1 GLWLGKAGVLLAGYL
16 GVGELLAQI
25 GPVTRLPGG
34 ALGLLRLSFLVRVKR
49 RHRAVYATT
58 SRLDRWRR
66 RAWRRCSSRR
76 RNGSDLRLVRI
87 AADVASDRTKPRGA
101 VFLQR
106 LLGYATAHRAWPGD
120 QFGFAETG
128 GAILAKIGDFA
139 RTKTCGTVLLQR
151 LLVETT
157 GGCRLCRLNRTSL
170 GLVGFSLTATAAAG
184 FLLRLLPVFAV
195 MVGGRLRSSL
205 KRRHPLGGTI
215 ARLLTVAAGTRLLLQ
230 QLLEPLVTIGQRRA
244 AASEILPRLWHDTTL
259 REVMVDHAAART
271 AATPT
276 DTLTVTIAAGQ
287 DGGLPSRWVHPAHAR
302 IPAQRCTGI

>member
-120 QFGFAETG
+120 QFRFAETS

-139 RTKTCGTVLLQR
+139 RTKTCGAVLLQR

-157 GGCRLCRLNRTSL
+157 GGCRLSRLSRTSL
-170 GLVGFSLTATAAAG
+170 DLVWFSLTAAAG
-184 FLLRLLPVFAV
+184 FLLRLLPVFAF
-195 MVGGRLRSSL
+195 MVGRRLRSSL
-205 KRRHPLGGTI
+205 QCRQPLGGTI
-215 ARLLTVAAGTRLLLQ
+215 ARLLAIAAGTGLLLQ
-230 QLLEPLVTIGQRRA
+230 QLLEPPVPG
-244 AASEILPRLWHDTTL
+244 
-259 REVMVDHAAART
+259 AAR
-271 AATPT
+271 
-276 DTLTVTIAAGQ
+276 LF
-287 DGGLPSRWVHPAHAR
+287 
-302 IPAQRCTGI
+302 